1 LKKLTLPI
9 LAPLFFLFA
18 QFATADVSTN
28 HNKKYK
34 EMEFI
39 QLFKGKPQQ
48 FVLEKLGKPIKKQNP
63 VMPSNAESY
72 VGKSVPSG
80 KTQAGVKSNTIEMWY
95 YANLVFYNENNTFKK
110 TELTFID
117 GICTNLTFVN

>member
-1 LKKLTLPI
+1 MKTLTLTT
-9 LAPLFFLFA
+9 LATLLFLFA
-18 QFATADVSTN
+18 NIVMADAPIK
-28 HNKKYK
+28 HKKTYQ

-48 FVLEKLGKPIKKQNP
+48 FVLEKLGQPIKKQNP

-72 VGKSVPSG
+72 VGKAVPAG
-80 KTQAGVKSNTIEMWY
+80 GGQAGAKSNVIEMWY
-95 YANLVFYNENNTFKK
+95 YANLVQYNANNTFKK

-117 GICTNLTFVN
+117 GLCTNLTFVN